1 MTSFLETLASERA
14 RVCGTEVPAWL
25 KSLRDTAWQEA
36 AAAGLPTTRHESWKF
51 TSLRPLGALTA
62 KLPEKSPWELLSDE
76 VVNKLREILD
86 PNGLNLIFVD
96 GVFAHELSGAGHD
109 VAEDARLHDFVH
121 VEDLAT
127 ALRGPSS
134 DSVRGLIDAMRVAKS
149 ALPVPLAHV
158 APQEQT
164 IENLTNAHLDHGIVI
179 RVAAGAPVPAP
190 VRLIHVSTGKSTA
203 AFTHHLVCIG
213 ASATARVT
221 EYHLEVINDALAG
234 DAVAGSHFCTTDIH
248 LSANSRLRYDR
259 ILARPRDFNFGATNA
274 IVPAGATCHSLAIN
288 VAARIG
294 RHNITAMVTGEGAEV
309 ILDGLTTTRGDEVL
323 DTQSAI
329 DHRVPHTTSRQLYK
343 GILKDKSRSVFSGKI
358 FVRKD
363 AQKTAA
369 FQQSRNLLLSSD
381 AEVDAKPQLE
391 IEADDVRCSH
401 GATVAQLSPDE
412 MFYLQSRGIPRPK
425 AEAML
430 CDAFSAEIW
439 QTANDPW
446 LEKQIKAALARHF
459 Q

>member
-1 MTSFLETLASERA
+1 MTSFLETLATERE
-14 RVCGTEVPAWL
+14 RQTRQSGDQVPAWL
-25 KSLRDTAWQEA
+25 TSLREAAWQEA
-36 AAAGLPTTRHESWKF
+36 VTAGLPTTRHESWKF
-51 TSLRPLGALTA
+51 TSLRPLAALTA
-62 KLPEKSPWELLSDE
+62 KLPEESPWELLSDE

-158 APQEQT
+158 APQEKT
-164 IENLTNAHLDHGIVI
+164 IEYLMDAHLDHGIVI
-179 RVAAGAPVPAP
+179 RVAANASVPAP
-190 VRLIHVSTGKSTA
+190 VRLIHVSTGKATA
-203 AFTHHLVCIG
+203 AFTRHLICLG
-213 ASATARVT
+213 PAAAARVT
-221 EYHLEVINDALAG
+221 ECHLDVGG
-234 DAVAGSHFCTTDIH
+234 DSVASSHFTTTDIH

-259 ILARPRDFNFGATNA
+259 ILARPGDFNFGATNA

-369 FQQSRNLLLSSD
+369 FQQSRNLLLSND

-412 MFYLQSRGIPRPK
+412 MFYLQSRGIPRAK

-430 CDAFSAEIW
+430 CDAFAAEIW

-446 LEKQIKAALARHF
+446 LEARIRASLARHF